1 MPTDEAIRVFTEGVN
16 ILRSFAPAQLP
27 DRERAKAIR
36 DLEADP
42 ERYCNANLSP
52 INDLSVSVAGL

>member
-1 MPTDEAIRVFTEGVN
+1 MRRFVSWRITGWPVALG
-16 ILRSFAPAQLP
+16 
-27 DRERAKAIR
+27 
-36 DLEADP
+36 LEADP

>member
-1 MPTDEAIRVFTEGVN
+1 MAPNPCFVMDVN
-16 ILRSFAPAQLP
+16 G
-27 DRERAKAIR
+27 DGR
-36 DLEADP
+36 DDIVCGSPFFLEADP